1 MVTKQLINK
10 CLYLLNKH
18 CSYNNVS
25 YGVHNYISY
34 ISVAIYIWDDFEK
47 FNSEIIK
54 SFNEIIHN
62 DEDFNEL
69 EDKIVNFIK
78 ENKEIIIETADNLK
92 F

>member
-18 CSYNNVS
+18 CRYNNVS

-34 ISVAIYIWDDFEK
+34 ISTSIYIWDNLKK
-47 FNSEIIK
+47 FDSEIIE
-54 SFNEIIHN
+54 SFSETIHN

-69 EDKIVNFIK
+69 EYKIVNFIK
-78 ENKEIIIETADNLK
+78 QNKEKIGEKI
-92 F
+92 